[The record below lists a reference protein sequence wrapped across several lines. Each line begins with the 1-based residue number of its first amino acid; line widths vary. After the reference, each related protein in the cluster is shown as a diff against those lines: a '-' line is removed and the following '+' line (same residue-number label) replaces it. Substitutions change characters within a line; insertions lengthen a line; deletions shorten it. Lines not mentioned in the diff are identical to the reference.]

1 MKALRRVILWGVLGA
16 IGLMAVLSIAGALLR
31 PVEPRDLET
40 AQPLY
45 HAWLVGLQ
53 KFEETIGIFDAREL
67 FNSRPLIVFWFLLLA
82 ALLAGFV
89 FFRRLLT
96 TPAGLAMHLGS
107 LLILAGAMWGS
118 AKGHEWRHAL
128 FVNDKVQAVFGS
140 AEQAAQGMYPL
151 FGSDK
156 VQSGYLVLGL
166 GETDNR
172 LLASDMRTP
181 VGELPFMLTLKDFW
195 LDYWPSPE
203 KQWGLMVVTPPPDDS
218 GPARRRR
225 LAWEVGGDI
234 AVPMTSAH
242 LKVLQYIESA
252 RPVYPPGAKAV
263 LKIGPT
269 GSEQTEI
276 PAEAGNAAMVK
287 KPEVK
292 VEVLW
297 VFRKPAIEIRVTRPD
312 GKEVFQGYLPALA
325 PSVIEGADGLVVEYA
340 LPQPTGAEADASTGL
355 PAMEL
360 LLTAADRERRLW
372 LIPRRGERYVELPL
386 GPFLLNRSPS
396 EGFVEGPILY
406 LLQPLGPVKAY
417 NSDVVATQGG
427 RQVAAAVIQVNHP
440 LHYGGYHLYQFS
452 YDSQNESYT
461 VLEAV
466 SDSGLAAVWLG
477 FILLVVGAFGRFWIA
492 PAWAGVRRRGANG
505 S

>member
-1 MKALRRVILWGVLGA
+1 MKALRRVILWGVLGT
-16 IGLMAVLSIAGALLR
+16 IGLMAILSIVGAFLH

-45 HAWLVGLQ
+45 QAWLVGLQ
-53 KFEETIGIFDAREL
+53 KFEEMIGLLDAREL

-82 ALLAGFV
+82 ALLAGFI

-96 TPAGLAMHLGS
+96 APAGLAMHLGS

-118 AKGHEWRHAL
+118 AKGHEWRHA
-128 FVNDKVQAVFGS
+128 
-140 AEQAAQGMYPL
+140 L

-203 KQWGLMVVTPPPDDS
+203 KRWGLMVVTPPPDDS
-218 GPARRRR
+218 GPARQRQ

-234 AVPMTSAH
+234 AIPMTSAH

-263 LKIGPT
+263 LKIGPP

-276 PAEAGNAAMVK
+276 AAEAGKAATLK

-292 VEVLW
+292 VEVLR
-297 VFRKPAIEIRVTRPD
+297 VFKNLKVVGGGAAGHEVIDAPGGENPALEIRVTRPD
-312 GKEVFQGYLPALA
+312 GGDAFQGYLPALA

-340 LPQPTGAEADASTGL
+340 VPQPTGAEADASTGL
-355 PAMEL
+355 PAMEIQ
-360 LLTAADRERRLW
+360 LTAADREQRQW
-372 LIPRRGERYVELPL
+372 LIPRPGDRYVELPL
-386 GPFLLNRSPS
+386 GPFLRNRSPS

-417 NSDVVATQGG
+417 NSDVVATEGG
-427 RQVAAAVIQVNHP
+427 KQVAAAVVQVNHP
-440 LHYGGYHLYQFS
+440 LRYGGYHLYQSS
-452 YDSQNESYT
+452 YDHNNESYT
-461 VLEAV
+461 VIEAV

-477 FILLVVGAFGRFWIA
+477 FILLVAGAFGRFWIA
-492 PAWAGVRRRGANG
+492 PAWAGVRRRGAHG
-505 S
+505 R